1 VGVPVPAAVKEVD
14 TLLEPGVHGDN
25 RRVAQTP
32 AEYSRVNLSS
42 DPIYRYLRIT
52 KGGPGGVPG
61 GASEQDLVDS
71 AWMQRLRRIHQL
83 QSAWWVFATAEHSR
97 FQHALGSMHLAGE
110 WARHLH
116 PSLSVCHEDA
126 PSAALVEET
135 MRMAGLLHDVG
146 HGPFGHFF
154 DENYLDRWG
163 IDHEVI
169 GRALISGPL
178 GDMIGSLGASP
189 NADFEPGERVDPRWV
204 AYLISSAELADFQP
218 PSWLAALKPALV
230 GAYSADNM
238 DYVPRDSY
246 ICGVATGPVDVE
258 RIVHYSFISER
269 GLTLHAHGAEALYM
283 FLSARLYLYSQ
294 VYFHRTVRRIDLQL
308 REVFRPTVELLLGGN
323 PLEML
328 DRYQM
333 LTEWSLLSEVDR
345 WALGHGDARQR
356 ELGAAWGDVVAR
368 KLKWKLIYQG
378 HTDAKE
384 IPAGALSVTRQQFAR
399 ELRERLPKGLRD
411 IVFEVDVAAQE
422 SRAFNPMT
430 ETADILIY
438 EPLEDRYQQSRVLD
452 LFKRLPVRMALFRIF
467 AHDEAHRSELIR
479 AANDVL
485 GLSST

>member
-1 VGVPVPAAVKEVD
+1 VGQIPP
-14 TLLEPGVHGDN
+14 
-25 RRVAQTP
+25 
-32 AEYSRVNLSS
+32 EYSRVNLSS

-61 GASEQDLVDS
+61 DASEQDLVDS

-110 WARHLH
+110 WARHLY
-116 PSLSVCHEDA
+116 PSLSASCDGT
-126 PSAALVEET
+126 PSPALVEET
-135 MRMAGLLHDVG
+135 MRVAGLLHDVG

-154 DENYLDRWG
+154 DENYLDTWS

-169 GRALISGPL
+169 GRALITGQL
-178 GDMIGSLGASP
+178 AEHIGALGASP
-189 NADFEPGERVDPRWV
+189 NADFEAGEMVDPRWV
-204 AYLISSAELADFQP
+204 AYLISSADLADFAP
-218 PSWLAALKPALV
+218 PAWLASLKPALV

-246 ICGVATGPVDVE
+246 ICGVATGPVDVQ
-258 RIVHYSFISER
+258 RIIHYSFISER
-269 GLTLHAHGAEALYM
+269 GLTLHAHAAEALYM

-328 DRYQM
+328 DRYQV
-333 LTEWSLLSEVDR
+333 LTEWSLLSDVDR
-345 WALGHGDARQR
+345 WAAAGHGDARQR
-356 ELGAAWGDVVAR
+356 ELGEAWGAVVAR

-384 IPAGALSVTRQQFAR
+384 IPSGALTVTRQQFAR
-399 ELRERLPKGLRD
+399 ELRERLPKALSD

-422 SRAFNPMT
+422 SRAFNPMN

-438 EPLEDRYQQSRVLD
+438 EPLENRYQQSRVLD
-452 LFKRLPVRMALFRIF
+452 LFKRLPVRMSLFRIF
-467 AHDEAHRSELIR
+467 AHDEANRDELIR
-479 AANDVL
+479 AANEVL